1 MKKYIFLGTL
11 FGIAVFGGIYW
22 YFVLSVAPPQ
32 SIGDVFNQALEKP
45 LEKYSFE
52 NLKKVEFVGGEIEI
66 GKKVEE
72 ESDLYDSYIF
82 YFPIE
87 NLDDPN
93 KPLRGSGLMNIP
105 VAAAGDVAL
114 DSEGEAQSYPVIVQ
128 FRGFV
133 DPASFVP
140 GEGSARSGQY
150 FAENGF
156 ITLAPDY
163 LGFGE
168 SDMPSEDPLE
178 ERFQTYTMALSLLAS
193 VPSINEALEGIEP
206 DEENRAVAAWD
217 GENIGV
223 WGHSNGGHIALSAL
237 AISGKEYPA
246 VLWNPVSKPFPYSI
260 LYYTDEY
267 ADNGLALRKV
277 ISDFEEKYDIEL
289 YSPPN
294 YYKWIKAP
302 IQIHQGMLDQ
312 EVLPWWSRELATSL
326 GWEEEQTE
334 GDIEYIEHAD
344 SDHNLMPGGWESAI
358 SSSANFFNSKFDQS
372 E

>member
-1 MKKYIFLGTL
+1 MKKYIFLGV
-11 FGIAVFGGIYW
+11 VFGVGLFAFMYW
-22 YFVLSVAPPQ
+22 YFVVRVSGPESFVENTLKQVQ
-32 SIGDVFNQALEKP
+32 VKP

-52 NLKKVEFVGGEIEI
+52 NLRKTKFSPGEIEI
-66 GKKVEE
+66 GTKVEE
-72 ESDLYDSYIF
+72 ESALYDSYIF
-82 YFPIE
+82 YFSVQ
-87 NLDDPN
+87 NLEDPD
-93 KPLRGSGLMNIP
+93 KPLRGSGLMNVP
-105 VAAAGDVAL
+105 VSEEGAG
-114 DSEGEAQSYPVIVQ
+114 EYPVIVQ

-133 DPASFVP
+133 PQESFVP

-168 SDMPSEDPLE
+168 SDMPSSDSLE

-193 VPSINEALEGIEP
+193 IPNLNKALESDLGQDSIQA
-206 DEENRAVAAWD
+206 RWD
-217 GENIGV
+217 KENIGV

-237 AISGKEYPA
+237 ALSGLKYPT

-260 LYYTDEY
+260 LFYTDEY
-267 ADNGLALRKV
+267 DDQGKALRKV
-277 ISDFEEKYDIEL
+277 IAEFEEKYDIEL

-302 IQIHQGMLDQ
+302 IQIHQGLLDQ
-312 EVLPWWSRELATSL
+312 EVLPWWSRELAERL
-326 GWEEEQTE
+326 GWKEGEE
-334 GDIEYIEHAD
+334 GDIEYIEHD
-344 SDHNLMPGGWESAI
+344 NSDHNLMPGGWAGAAESSVEFFKEKF
-358 SSSANFFNSKFDQS
+358 SSEN